1 MNLKKVLSLA
11 LAGAMCLS
19 LLAGCSGGA
28 PNPPRTPAP
37 KPSLPVLKPPPPGGG
52 ATTRQ

>member
-19 LLAGCSGGA
+19 LLAGCTGGA
-28 PNPPRTPAP
+28 PNPTSTPAP
-37 KPSLPVLKPPPPGGG
+37 ASRRVLRSIGSSRPRGP
-52 ATTRQ
+52 